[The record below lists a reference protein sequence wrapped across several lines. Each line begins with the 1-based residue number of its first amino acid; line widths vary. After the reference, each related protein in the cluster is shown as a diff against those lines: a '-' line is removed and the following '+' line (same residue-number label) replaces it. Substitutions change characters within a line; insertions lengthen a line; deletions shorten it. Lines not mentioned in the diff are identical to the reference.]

1 MVPCDKSPL
10 TFFTTTK
17 RTRFFRKRPLNPNL
31 IVFTNFP
38 GSVGITLNHSPGVPK
53 NPTSLSDIMATEVYN
68 QFGLGWFAEP
78 IFGSGDYPDVMRWQ
92 VGNKSLEQG
101 YSESRLPEFTD
112 VEKKMLKGM
121 EPVNV
126 FVKNL
131 CVSTNELVS
140 RTKKVCLC
148 C

>member
-1 MVPCDKSPL
+1 MPCDKSSL
-10 TFFTTTK
+10 TFIQQ
-17 RTRFFRKRPLNPNL
+17 RNEHVSLERPLKPDQ
-31 IVFTNFP
+31 IIFTNFS

-53 NPTSLSDIMATEVYN
+53 NPTSLSDIMATDVYN

-112 VEKKMLKGM
+112 DEKKMLKGK
-121 EPVNV
+121 EPIKAL
-126 FVKNL
+126 VKNL
-131 CVSTNELVS
+131 YAGTNKLVS
-140 RTKKVCLC
+140 RTNKVCLC
-148 C
+148 CQ